1 MQERF
6 VFDVLFTSH
15 SALGARVLTRV
26 PAQIFWG
33 GGGLRLRFS
42 QMQSKFLAFRYTRV
56 FLFWI
61 INKYMNQGR
70 QASWFTMWASFR
82 SPCLKASGSVPVLRL
97 LLFSAGI
104 DPSCKG
110 TLSRSGVGCSRSV
123 LLIPFLLAV
132 VKTFQQGIWMRGAR
146 ASLIQY
152 SSLLRPS
159 EKLTHIDSSA
169 ASSLTIMG
177 EKEVGSFYS

>member
-1 MQERF
+1 MEIGILDAGEVYIWCFIYITQCIGSKGP
-6 VFDVLFTSH
+6 DQ
-15 SALGARVLTRV
+15 SACTDFFL
-26 PAQIFWG
+26 G

-56 FLFWI
+56 FLFWK

-146 ASLIQY
+146 ASLIKI
-152 SSLLRPS
+152 LVPLETIR
-159 EKLTHIDSSA
+159 KIDSYWFKRSA
-169 ASSLTIMG
+169 
-177 EKEVGSFYS
+177 

>member
-1 MQERF
+1 MEIGILDAGEVCIWCFIYITQCIGSKGP
-6 VFDVLFTSH
+6 DQ
-15 SALGARVLTRV
+15 SACTDFFG
-26 PAQIFWG
+26 G

-56 FLFWI
+56 FLFWK

-146 ASLIQY
+146 ASLIKI
-152 SSLLRPS
+152 LVPLETIR
-159 EKLTHIDSSA
+159 KIDSYWFKRS
-169 ASSLTIMG
+169 
-177 EKEVGSFYS
+177 E